1 MEKKKFVSIVNAC
14 SELYFF
20 ADYCTHIC
28 EEPENFSEVVRSH
41 AAEGLENLN
50 TYFTKHVDSI
60 VDTENRILTAKE
72 KCFDHDLVS
81 YIIEI
86 EEEYNQ
92 GGDEWSTLRS
102 PYWKKIEMPSSLRD
116 AFDNYIHLLFREV
129 PGLIKCVAPED
140 KDIPTGAAG
149 IGLYDLSDITLLFD
163 NKEHALDFAG
173 DIADDLDPID
183 WLLWDD
189 DRWIAWEV

>member
-1 MEKKKFVSIVNAC
+1 MEKKNFVSIVNAC

-81 YIIEI
+81 ILSRSRRNIIRVAMNGLH
-86 EEEYNQ
+86 YVALT
-92 GGDEWSTLRS
+92 GRRLRCLRRC
-102 PYWKKIEMPSSLRD
+102 EM
-116 AFDNYIHLLFREV
+116 LLITTSICFSE
-129 PGLIKCVAPED
+129 KCRV
-140 KDIPTGAAG
+140 
-149 IGLYDLSDITLLFD
+149 
-163 NKEHALDFAG
+163 
-173 DIADDLDPID
+173 
-183 WLLWDD
+183 
-189 DRWIAWEV
+189 